1 MPSWKKIIQSG
12 SDAHLS
18 KVTASSGVRAS
29 TGSFDIITG
38 SLDISNLSQVASDI
52 TPTKDDVLKFNGTEF
67 VSVPEGTTFEFS
79 LASFT
84 VNGEGNSSQL
94 IGTGN
99 WTSASSVSYTA
110 EYNNGPPASSIVT
123 IAGNNASTFQTT
135 LTNVGND
142 GSANE
147 ANSITF
153 PTLGNNQSE
162 NHSITFQ
169 LNADG
174 NFSSTTTVRFRNLFL
189 AGQTTSTNDA
199 SQANIEALESQTS
212 ILPSNN
218 NDITHTF
225 TQAVGASNY
234 LVIAHRKGTS
244 TNYLRQVRCGEGT
257 NVLTVAMNPNSAT
270 SRIAHTTADYENPIG
285 FEENFRYYRSK
296 LVNLSSHSNEFQTLN
311 TTAVKNYIYWGL
323 TEDSTGYDESTIE
336 SLANKDSSIDDGS
349 LSNQALTIGTFTDK
363 FVLIAVPS
371 RYSTLSFKVTAPLAD
386 ANFGFSTIQQ
396 DDVVVTNV
404 VGFQETYNVYRSAQL
419 LTYSD
424 LEITAN

>member
-1 MPSWKKIIQSG
+1 
-12 SDAHLS
+12 
-18 KVTASSGVRAS
+18 
-29 TGSFDIITG
+29 
-38 SLDISNLSQVASDI
+38 
-52 TPTKDDVLKFNGTEF
+52 
-67 VSVPEGTTFEFS
+67 
-79 LASFT
+79 
-84 VNGEGNSSQL
+84 
-94 IGTGN
+94 
-99 WTSASSVSYTA
+99 
-110 EYNNGPPASSIVT
+110 
-123 IAGNNASTFQTT
+123 
-135 LTNVGND
+135 
-142 GSANE
+142 
-147 ANSITF
+147 
-153 PTLGNNQSE
+153 
-162 NHSITFQ
+162 HSITFQ